1 MAADRLPSTPALRL
15 LRQHRVEAQCHQY
28 AYAAKGGAAAAAA
41 ALGIELHDMIKTLV
55 FERDDGQPFLIL
67 MHGDREVST
76 KRLARS
82 IGVKRVAPCT
92 PDTATRHSGYQV
104 GGTSP
109 FGTRKPMPLYA
120 EHSVLSAPKIY
131 VNGGSRGLILE
142 LASSDLVQILN
153 PQPVRVA
160 VCP

>member
-1 MAADRLPSTPALRL
+1 MAADRVPSTSALRL
-15 LRQHRVEAQCHQY
+15 LRSHGVDLQCRQY
-28 AYAAKGGAAAAAA
+28 TYVANGGAAAAAM
-41 ALGIELHDMIKTLV
+41 ALGIDLHDMIKTLV
-55 FERDDGQPFLIL
+55 FEQDDGQPFLIL

-76 KRLARS
+76 KQLARS
-82 IGVKRVAPCT
+82 IGVKRVSPCA

-109 FGTRKPMPLYA
+109 FATRKPMPVYV
-120 EHSVLSAPKIY
+120 EQSVLSAPRIY

-142 LASSDLVQILN
+142 LASADLVRILA
-153 PQPVRVA
+153 PRPVQVA